1 MKKQL
6 LLALTVVMLA
16 LVGCKNP
23 QEFIDN
29 VKQEPNPAQY
39 KAGKVEVVFEGN
51 FPEKYFTKNMTMTV
65 VPVLTT
71 SEGKVYRGEPVTYQ
85 GQKVKGNDKVIRYKV
100 GGKYTQTAVFDY
112 EEGMESSTISLE
124 ATVHTSKKDYQLP
137 VAVVGKGA
145 NITPLLASVKPG
157 TGDLQ
162 AMIIPDKFQR
172 IIEERT
178 NAQIKYL
185 INQSNIRSSELKT
198 EEMLV
203 LTNTI
208 KNLKKDTSRQIKNI
222 ELSSYASPD
231 GGMDINEKLAN
242 NRGKSA
248 DSYIN
253 KELKKIKASVSID
266 SKITAEDWEGFQEL
280 VNNSNIEDKA
290 IILRV
295 LSMYSDPDQ
304 REAEI
309 RKLSVAYKTLAEE
322 VLPELRRSKMSLVVN
337 VVGRSDE
344 QIAALAASADFAK
357 LSEEEI
363 LYAATLTS
371 DYAQKQA
378 IYTKATEAYPNSVRA
393 YNNLGFAYYEQNKIA
408 DAERCFQKALS
419 IESGNNIANYNMGLV
434 KLINNDIAA
443 AEQYFGKAGG
453 VGKGLD
459 YAQGVIAIL
468 RGNYKKAAQLF
479 GNSASNNAALAH
491 LLNNDN
497 GAARRAL
504 DNNKNANATTYYL
517 KAVLAARTNNKS
529 EYQSAIAQ
537 AIKLDMNYQTR
548 AAKDVEFDNVR

>member
-1 MKKQL
+1 MKKQVL
-6 LLALTVVMLA
+6 LTLAVVLLT
-16 LVGCKNP
+16 LVGCKTPN
-23 QEFIDN
+23 EFIDK

-51 FPEKYFTKNMTMTV
+51 FPEKYFTKKMSMTV

-71 SEGKVYRGEPVTYQ
+71 SDGKVYRGTPATYQ
-85 GQKVKGNDKVIRYKV
+85 GEKVKGNDNVIKYKV

-112 EEGMESSTISLE
+112 EEGMEASTLSLE

-137 VAVVGKGA
+137 AAVIGKGV
-145 NITPLLASVKPG
+145 NTTPLLVSVKPG
-157 TGDLQ
+157 TGDLE
-162 AMIIPDKFQR
+162 AVIIPDQFQR

-178 NAQIKYL
+178 NAQVKYL
-185 INQSNIRSSELKT
+185 INQSNIRATELKT
-198 EEMLV
+198 EEMMV

-208 KNLKKDTSRQIKNI
+208 KNLKNDSTRRIKNI
-222 ELSSYASPD
+222 EISSYASPD
-231 GGMDINEKLAN
+231 GGIDLNERLAN

-280 VNNSNIEDKA
+280 VNNSNMEDKA
-290 IILRV
+290 LILRV
-295 LSMYSDPDQ
+295 LSMYTDPDQ

-309 RKLSVAYKTLAEE
+309 KKLSVAFKTLADE

-344 QIAALAASADFAK
+344 QISALVNSSEYAK

-371 DYAQKQA
+371 DFAQKQS
-378 IYTKATEAYPNSVRA
+378 IYTKATEVYPNSIRA
-393 YNNLGFAYYEQNKIA
+393 YNNLGYAYYEQNKLA
-408 DAERCFQKALS
+408 EAERCFRKALS
-419 IESGNNIANYNMGLV
+419 IEPNNNVANYNMGLV
-434 KLINNDIAA
+434 KLANNDLAG
-443 AEQYFGKAGG
+443 AEQCFGKANN
-453 VGKGLD
+453 VGKGLE

-497 GAARRAL
+497 AAARRAL
-504 DNNKNANATTYYL
+504 DNNKNPNATTYYI
-517 KAVLAARTNNKS
+517 KAILAARTNNKS
-529 EYQSAIAQ
+529 EYQNALAQ
-537 AIKLDMNYQTR
+537 AVKLDMNYQAR